1 MCKVIM
7 IGCDLHDRSMVLRY
21 SVGAGKPH
29 QMTIENTTLG
39 RQKLI
44 ARFKRLA
51 SEHKMD
57 RIVMVYE
64 ASGLGHGLSD
74 LLHSQGIECFVL
86 SPTHLPKSS
95 KSAKLKTDAKD
106 AQMLLEQLRGFV
118 LAGNALPVVWTPP
131 PILREDREL
140 VRARIDVADEMTR
153 VKLKIT
159 TLLKAREVQFISP
172 TKGRWTKAAIMK
184 MRTQLVKE
192 LGIAVGTKLKLL
204 LDRLDMYR
212 REMHELDAALVQLSR
227 EARYKESCKALQK
240 LPGVGVL
247 VAMSFLTEMGDL
259 TRFDNRRQVGAYLG
273 LCPAAHESGNTND
286 RKGRITRQGPARLRK
301 VLCQAAWT
309 AVAHDSASAEAY
321 HRIRQ
326 GQKKRTKKALT
337 AMMRRLGVRMWHEA
351 MKLGVHSDLIGRARP
366 SPEDFAQAPQRDQV
380 VPTASP
386 PRQPLG
392 CAG

>member
-21 SVGAGKPH
+21 SVGAGKPQ
-29 QMTIENTTLG
+29 QMAIENTTLG

-74 LLHSQGIECFVL
+74 LLHSQDIECFVL

-192 LGIAVGTKLKLL
+192 LGIAVGTKLK
-204 LDRLDMYR
+204 
-212 REMHELDAALVQLSR
+212 
-227 EARYKESCKALQK
+227 K
-240 LPGVGVL
+240 
-247 VAMSFLTEMGDL
+247 
-259 TRFDNRRQVGAYLG
+259 
-273 LCPAAHESGNTND
+273 
-286 RKGRITRQGPARLRK
+286 KG
-301 VLCQAAWT
+301 
-309 AVAHDSASAEAY
+309 S
-321 HRIRQ
+321 
-326 GQKKRTKKALT
+326 
-337 AMMRRLGVRMWHEA
+337 
-351 MKLGVHSDLIGRARP
+351 
-366 SPEDFAQAPQRDQV
+366 
-380 VPTASP
+380 
-386 PRQPLG
+386 
-392 CAG
+392 

>member
-21 SVGAGKPH
+21 SIGAGNPE
-29 QMTIENTTLG
+29 QMTLENTTLG
-39 RQKLI
+39 RQKLVS
-44 ARFKRLA
+44 RFKSLA
-51 SEHKMD
+51 SQNEAD
-57 RIVMVYE
+57 RILMVYE

-86 SPTHLPKSS
+86 SPTHLPKSV

-140 VRARIDVADEMTR
+140 VRARIDVADELTR

-159 TLLKAREVQFISP
+159 TLLKAREIQFISP
-172 TKGRWTKAAIMK
+172 TRGRWTKAAIAK
-184 MRTQLVKE
+184 MRTQLVEE
-192 LGIAVGTKLKLL
+192 LGVAVGTKLKLL

-212 REMHELDAALVQLSR
+212 REMHELDAALVQLSK
-227 EARYKESCKALQK
+227 EPRYKETCKALLK
-240 LPGVGVL
+240 MPGVGVL

-259 TRFDNRRQVGAYLG
+259 TRFQNRRQVGAYLG
-273 LCPAAHESGNTND
+273 LCPAAHETGQAND

-309 AVAHDSASAEAY
+309 SVARDSKSAKTY

-337 AMMRRLGVRMWHEA
+337 AMMRKLGIRMWHEA
-351 MKLGVHSDLIGRARP
+351 MKLGVHSDLVGRARP
-366 SPEDFAQAPQRDQV
+366 RPEDFAQAPQRDPV

-386 PRQPLG
+386 TRQPLG